1 MLNVCLL
8 NTFIIR
14 NKSSFTIL
22 YYNTPDLW
30 NASYS
35 EKKERKNE
43 DRKKKK
49 LNNKNLRMPP

>member
-14 NKSSFTIL
+14 NKSSFTIR